1 MKLAIQT
8 ADIEATVTSL
18 KAINEASI
26 NDLQSKYI
34 TSTGAVVR
42 YEKLSTK
49 GDYAPDDQ
57 VNGAGYWVKNK
68 SNPFYLVDNS
78 YDFGANNATDK
89 SQDLILLSIYGRR
102 LCTDY
107 YQFRTLL
114 NEQLDVKTWAGCSDA
129 EKDLIIKTN
138 VKESAISDATDATN
152 KVTYLISSGQAAD
165 AESARLFLVDA
176 WAYHH
181 ILDVDACGARS
192 VSMKLYEVM
201 GKYLTKTDSTDFFT
215 TVENLYFAF
224 EKQAIKGSLDG
235 SEVAVFDYIESTPG
249 TVYEFTGLESK
260 GYTMQNGDVDMSN
273 FIVNIMDILRKGNY

>member
-1 MKLAIQT
+1 MKLAIKT
-8 ADIEATVTSL
+8 TSIAATVTSL
-18 KAINEASI
+18 KAINEALV
-26 NDLQSKYI
+26 NDLESNYI

-42 YEKLSTK
+42 YEKISTK

-57 VNGAGYWVKNK
+57 LNSTGYWVKNK

-78 YDFGANNATDK
+78 YDFAANNATDK
-89 SQDLILLSIYGRR
+89 SQDLILLSVHGRK

-129 EKDLIIKTN
+129 EKDLIIKIN
-138 VKESAISDATDATN
+138 VKESAISYATDGTN
-152 KVTYLISSGQAAD
+152 KVTHLITSGQSAD
-165 AESARLFLVDA
+165 TESARLFLVDA

-181 ILDVDACGARS
+181 ILDVDACGSRS
-192 VSMKLYEVM
+192 VSLKLYEIM
-201 GKYLTKTDSTDFFT
+201 GRYLTKADSTDFFT

-260 GYTMQNGDVDMSN
+260 GYTMQNGDTDMTN
-273 FIVNIMDILRKGNY
+273 FIVDIMDILRKGNY

>member
-8 ADIEATVTSL
+8 ADIEATITSL
-18 KAINEASI
+18 KTVSEASI

-49 GDYAPDDQ
+49 GDYAPDNQ

-89 SQDLILLSIYGRR
+89 SQDLILLSVHGRR

-129 EKDLIIKTN
+129 EKDLIIKIN
-138 VKESAISDATDATN
+138 VKESAISEATDGTN
-152 KVTYLISSGQAAD
+152 KVTYLITSGQAAD

-181 ILDVDACGARS
+181 ILDVDACGSRS
-192 VSMKLYEVM
+192 VSLKLYEVM
-201 GKYLTKTDSTDFFT
+201 GRYLTKADSTDFFT

-235 SEVAVFDYIESTPG
+235 SEVAVFDYIESTTG

-260 GYTMQNGDVDMSN
+260 GYTMQNGDADMVN
-273 FIVNIMDILRKGNY
+273 FIVDIMDILRKGNY

>member
-1 MKLAIQT
+1 MKLAIKT

-26 NDLQSKYI
+26 NDLESKYI

-89 SQDLILLSIYGRR
+89 SQNLILLSVYGRR
-102 LCTDY
+102 LCNDY

-129 EKDLIIKTN
+129 EKDLIIKIN
-138 VKESAISDATDATN
+138 VKESAISEATDGTN
-152 KVTYLISSGQAAD
+152 KATYLISSGQAAD

-192 VSMKLYEVM
+192 VSLKLYEIM
-201 GKYLTKTDSTDFFT
+201 GRYLTKADSTDFFV

-260 GYTMQNGDVDMSN
+260 GYTMQNGDSDMVN
-273 FIVNIMDILRKGNY
+273 FIADIMDILRKGNY

>member
-8 ADIEATVTSL
+8 TDIEATVTSL
-18 KAINEASI
+18 KAVNEASI
-26 NDLQSKYI
+26 NDLESKYI
-34 TSTGAVVR
+34 TSTGVVVR

-78 YDFGANNATDK
+78 YDFGANNAIDK
-89 SQDLILLSIYGRR
+89 SQDLILLSVHGRR

-114 NEQLDVKTWAGCSDA
+114 NEQLDVKTWAGCSDS
-129 EKDLIIKTN
+129 EKDLIIKIN
-138 VKESAISDATDATN
+138 VKESAISDATDGTN
-152 KVTYLISSGQAAD
+152 KVTYLITSGQAAD

-192 VSMKLYEVM
+192 VSLKLYEIM
-201 GKYLTKTDSTDFFT
+201 GRYLTKADSTDFFT

-260 GYTMQNGDVDMSN
+260 GYTMQNGDADMVN
-273 FIVNIMDILRKGNY
+273 FIVDIMDILRKGNY

>member
-26 NDLQSKYI
+26 NDLESKYI
-34 TSTGAVVR
+34 TSTGVVVR

-57 VNGAGYWVKNK
+57 VNGTGYWVKNK
-68 SNPFYLVDNS
+68 SNPFYIVDNS

-89 SQDLILLSIYGRR
+89 SQDLILLSVHGRR

-129 EKDLIIKTN
+129 EKDLIIKIN
-138 VKESAISDATDATN
+138 VKESAISEATDGTN
-152 KVTYLISSGQAAD
+152 KVTYLITSGQAAD

-181 ILDVDACGARS
+181 ILDVDACGSRS
-192 VSMKLYEVM
+192 VSLKLYEVM
-201 GKYLTKTDSTDFFT
+201 GRYLTKADSTDFFT

-249 TVYEFTGLESK
+249 TVYKFTGLESK
-260 GYTMQNGDVDMSN
+260 GDTMQNGDADMSN
-273 FIVNIMDILRKGNY
+273 FVVDIMDILRKGNY

>member
-8 ADIEATVTSL
+8 ADIEATITSL
-18 KAINEASI
+18 KTISEASI
-26 NDLQSKYI
+26 NDLDSKYI
-34 TSTGAVVR
+34 TSTGVIVR

-57 VNGAGYWVKNK
+57 VNGTGYWVKNK

-114 NEQLDVKTWAGCSDA
+114 NEQLDVKTWSGCSNI
-129 EKDLIIKTN
+129 EKDLIIKIN
-138 VKESAISDATDATN
+138 VKESAISDAADGTN
-152 KVTYLISSGQAAD
+152 KVTYLITSGQAAD
-165 AESARLFLVDA
+165 AESARLFLVGA
-176 WAYHH
+176 WSYHH
-181 ILDVDACGARS
+181 ILDIDACGSRS
-192 VSMKLYEVM
+192 VSIKLYEVM
-201 GKYLTKTDSTDFFT
+201 GKYLTVSDSTDFFT

-235 SEVAVFDYIESTPG
+235 SEVALFDYIESTTG

-260 GYTMQNGDVDMSN
+260 GYTMQNGDADMSN
-273 FIVNIMDILRKGNY
+273 FIVDTMDILRKGNY

>member
-26 NDLQSKYI
+26 NDLDSKYI

-49 GDYAPDDQ
+49 GDYAPNDQ

-89 SQDLILLSIYGRR
+89 SQDLILLSVYGRR

-129 EKDLIIKTN
+129 EKDLIIKIN
-138 VKESAISDATDATN
+138 VKESAISEATDATN
-152 KVTYLISSGQAAD
+152 KVTYLINSGQAAD

-201 GKYLTKTDSTDFFT
+201 GKYLTKADSTDFFT

-235 SEVAVFDYIESTPG
+235 SEVAVFDYIESTTG

-260 GYTMQNGDVDMSN
+260 GYTMQNGDADMSN
-273 FIVNIMDILRKGNY
+273 FIVDIMDILRKGNY